1 MKRLLMAV
9 AISIVIVSGWNMLA
23 AYMGWLPQPSVT
35 PPPRQPEVV
44 ADKVQEPA
52 QSVAQQATKKA
63 LNSTIITVD
72 TPLYRAEFLQ
82 DGAILRSFILKEY
95 TLVAEEAKLLALTS
109 AKATTFG
116 NMGLLVNAEPTW
128 GVLNWEAS
136 TTFVSLEQGTK
147 QITFVGKGKEYTVER
162 IFTFYADTYAIEEN
176 TRVTPLKTVGAVQ
189 VAYTLDATP
198 INEMTNYDVTRV
210 VWSEKGSITEIKDTE
225 ELDKGKEIQ
234 AQIDWA
240 GVMDRYFLLAVMPVL
255 QAQHTTRIRKEDGV
269 FRVALYEM
277 LEQKDGAVPQ
287 SSVRYWLGPKQPRLL
302 KQQPNNLVDSIN
314 YGFFSFLSKPLLLL
328 LEYIYKYVQNY
339 GVAIILLTLIIKIIF
354 WPLSKRS
361 FASMKK
367 MREIQPL
374 IEGVRE
380 KYKDNKEEMNKEI
393 MRLYKMYNVN
403 PLGGCLPL
411 LVQIPVFFA
420 LYEVLLNAIAL
431 RHAAFIATIP
441 FTDISWLTDLSAKD
455 PFYITPIAMGISM
468 FIQQLITPAIGD
480 PVQRKIMLAMPLVFT
495 VFFLNFPSGLVIYW
509 LFSNIFSILQQ
520 WAINRPAKA

>member
-35 PPPRQPEVV
+35 SSSQQPEAV
-44 ADKVQEPA
+44 ADKVQEPE
-52 QSVAQQATKKA
+52 QSIAQQATKKA
-63 LNSTIITVD
+63 LSSAIVTVD

-82 DGAILRSFILKEY
+82 DGAVLRSFILKEY
-95 TLVAEEAKLLALTS
+95 TRIAEETKLLALTS
-109 AKATTFG
+109 PQATAFG
-116 NMGLLVNAEPTW
+116 NMGLLVNAKPTW
-128 GVLNWEAS
+128 GMLDWEAS
-136 TTFVSLEQGTK
+136 TTFVSLEKESK
-147 QITFVGKGKEYTVER
+147 QITFIGKGEEYTVER
-162 IFTFYADTYAIEEN
+162 VFTFYADTYAIEEN
-176 TRVTPLKTVGAVQ
+176 TRVTPLKTAREVQ
-189 VAYTLDATP
+189 LAYTLDATP
-198 INEMTNYDVTRV
+198 INEMTSYDVTRV
-210 VWSEKGSITEIKDTE
+210 VWSEKGTIAETKDVE
-225 ELDKGKEIQ
+225 ELEKGKEIQ
-234 AQIDWA
+234 SQVDWA
-240 GVMDRYFLLAVMPVL
+240 GVMDRYFLLALMPSL
-255 QAQHTTRIRKEDGV
+255 REQHTTRIRKEDGV
-269 FRVALYEM
+269 FRIALYEI
-277 LEQKDGAVPQ
+277 LQQKENAVAQ
-287 SSVRYWLGPKQPRLL
+287 SSVRYWLGPKQPQLL
-302 KQQPNNLVDSIN
+302 RQQPNNLSASIN

-328 LEYIYKYVQNY
+328 MEYIYKYVHNY
-339 GVAIILLTLIIKIIF
+339 GVAIIILTLIIKIIF
-354 WPLSKRS
+354 WPLSKKS

-393 MRLYKMYNVN
+393 MRLYKVYNVN

-441 FTDISWLTDLSAKD
+441 FTHIPWITDLSVKD
-455 PFYITPIAMGISM
+455 PFYITPIAMGITM
-468 FIQQLITPAIGD
+468 FIQQLITPATGD
-480 PVQRKIMLAMPLVFT
+480 PVQRKIMLMMPLVFT